1 MVVSLV
7 AVGHEATI
15 EELVVLFGHG
25 GLDIVWEGSS
35 STSGVVPTTTTS
47 LLELI
52 RSLSR
57 AMIDHI
63 AFV

>member
-7 AVGHEATI
+7 AIGHEATI
-15 EELVVLFGHG
+15 EELVVLFGHC

-35 STSGVVPTTTTS
+35 GASGVVPAPTTS

-52 RSLSR
+52 SSLSR